1 MGEVRTRNQVGNE
14 RSEGLIIKT
23 APENE
28 LLDHVSRDSETV
40 RSDASMGEVRARNQ
54 VRNERSE
61 SSIYETAP
69 VNQSLDHASQD
80 LGTGNSD
87 VISASM
93 GEVRARNQMM
103 NGRSESFC
111 SSKIAALG
119 NQLVSS
125 MLISHHTSSNGTNDD
140 YHDMLKQKIKANFED
155 WIFLIV
161 SIILELLSAA
171 FDQASSPSKSNYALI
186 GMLFAIVAVIS
197 CICELI
203 HKVKREGAKLGR
215 WGMLWWF
222 YHPPPTIT

>member
-1 MGEVRTRNQVGNE
+1 
-14 RSEGLIIKT
+14 
-23 APENE
+23 
-28 LLDHVSRDSETV
+28 
-40 RSDASMGEVRARNQ
+40 
-54 VRNERSE
+54 
-61 SSIYETAP
+61 
-69 VNQSLDHASQD
+69 
-80 LGTGNSD
+80 
-87 VISASM
+87 
-93 GEVRARNQMM
+93 
-103 NGRSESFC
+103 
-111 SSKIAALG
+111 
-119 NQLVSS
+119 

-140 YHDMLKQKIKANFED
+140 YHDMLKQKIKLANFED